1 MRTRAALPPG
11 NVRLSDPEH
20 VDGGLVQL
28 DEHAVEN
35 LAQTEKLQNFADFWA
50 DTVDTRRHQ
59 SMFLARR

>member
-1 MRTRAALPPG
+1 MSRVFLPPG

-35 LAQTEKLQNFADFWA
+35 LAQTEKLQNFADLWA
-50 DTVDTRRHQ
+50 DTVDTRNHKNVW
-59 SMFLARR
+59 LAWR